1 MKNDSHHNIF
11 IVSHDVRYQ
20 RGNSVKNTGE
30 KMTMGKTIIQKIFE
44 SHSNTT
50 AAINDIIDVT
60 IDIRVARDFGG
71 ANVVKHLEEN
81 HLSIHDPKHTFFTFD
96 CNPGGCDQKYAENQQ
111 LCRVFARKYGVK
123 IYDINSGIGTHLAF
137 DEGLVFPGDTFVS
150 TDSHANILGALG
162 AFGQGMGDIDIAYAF
177 AHGKIW
183 FKVPPT
189 IKIVLK
195 GTPAKTTTPK
205 DVVLKINKELG
216 ANGLLGYAAEL
227 YGVYVDSLSLDGR
240 ITIAS
245 MATEMGGIII
255 LIPSNIKIMDYYRS
269 TFGITIKP
277 IQPDPDAFYERTI
290 EIDISDLLPQIAR
303 PGHPEDVV
311 RVSEVSGIPVDSG
324 FIGSCT
330 NGRLED
336 MRAAAAILKDKT
348 IAPGRILKIV
358 PATDMIWNSCLK
370 EGLLKIFKDAGALVG
385 SAGCAGCA
393 AGQIGQTGKGEVTI
407 STGNRN
413 FTGKQGKGD
422 IYLASPQTVAAS
434 LLAGYITTIDAIPKK
449 PAPVKVETTPA
460 KTTLEKKKEQRVF
473 PLVVEGRAWVIQ
485 KDNIDTDMIYHN
497 RHLAITNPAE
507 MGPYTFGNLK
517 GHEQFAKEAKEGDI
531 VVVGKN
537 FGCGSSRQQAVDC
550 FKALGISVI
559 IAESFG
565 AIYERNAINSGMP
578 ILIAEGISKK
588 LYDKD
593 VLSLDFTTGQITD
606 KTQKKSFNAK
616 PFSETQK
623 EIYLRGGLLGG

>member
-1 MKNDSHHNIF
+1 M
-11 IVSHDVRYQ
+11 
-20 RGNSVKNTGE
+20 GE
-30 KMTMGKTIIQKIFE
+30 KTTMGKTIIQKIFE
-44 SHSNTT
+44 AHSQTPAT
-50 AAINDIIDVT
+50 VNDIIDVT
-60 IDIRVARDFGG
+60 IDVRVARDFGG

-81 HLSIHDPKHTFFTFD
+81 HLPIQDPKHTFFTFD

-111 LCRVFARKYGVK
+111 LCRVFARKHGIK

-177 AHGKIW
+177 AYGKIW

-189 IKIVLK
+189 IKIILNGV
-195 GTPAKTTTPK
+195 PSKTATPK
-205 DVVLKINKELG
+205 DVILILIKELG
-216 ANGLLGYAAEL
+216 ANGLLGYAAEI
-227 YGVYVDSLSLDGR
+227 YGSYVESLSLDGR
-240 ITIAS
+240 ITMAS
-245 MATEMGGIII
+245 MVTEMGGII
-255 LIPSNIKIMDYYRS
+255 LLFPTNEKIMNYYRN

-277 IQPDPDAFYERTI
+277 IHADPDAQYERTLQ
-290 EIDISDLLPQIAR
+290 IDITGLPPQIAR

-311 RVSEVSGIPVDSG
+311 KVADVLGLPVDSG

-336 MRAAAAILKDKT
+336 MRAAAALLKDNT

-358 PATDMIWNSCLK
+358 PSTDMIWNSCLK
-370 EGLLKIFKDAGALVG
+370 EGLVKIFKDAGALVG

-393 AGQIGQTGKGEVTI
+393 AGQIGQTGKGEVTV

-434 LLAGYITTIDAIPKK
+434 LLAGYITTSDAIPKK
-449 PAPVKVETTPA
+449 PIPVKIETTPA
-460 KTTLEKKKEQRVF
+460 KHSLEQKKQTTIPSLR
-473 PLVVEGRAWVIQ
+473 VEGRAWVISR
-485 KDNIDTDMIYHN
+485 DNIDTDMIYHN
-497 RHLAITNPAE
+497 RHLTITNPAE
-507 MGPYTFGNLK
+507 MGPFTFGNLK
-517 GHEQFAKEAKEGDI
+517 GYEHFAKEVKKGDI
-531 VVVGKN
+531 VIVGKN

-578 ILIAEGISKK
+578 ILVAEDITKK
-588 LYDKD
+588 IQDKD
-593 VLSLDFTTGQITD
+593 LLSVDFTTGRIED
-606 KTQKKSFNAK
+606 KTQKKNYNAK
-616 PFSETQK
+616 AFSQAQK
-623 EIYLRGGLLGG
+623 EIYLRGGLFGG